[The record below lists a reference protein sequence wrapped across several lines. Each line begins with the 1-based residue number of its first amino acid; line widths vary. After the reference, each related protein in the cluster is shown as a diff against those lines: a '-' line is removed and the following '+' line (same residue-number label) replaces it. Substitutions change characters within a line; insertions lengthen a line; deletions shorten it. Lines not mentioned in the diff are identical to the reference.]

1 MDEFDGVR
9 AGADRLGLRVVFR
22 VLVEHESGTA
32 GQHPQQVRVR
42 RAELEFDGVRV
53 ARFDGDEVDQR
64 IGVMVLLRDELV
76 DGPCH
81 VVGVELVSVRERHA
95 VIEMKRVCGAV
106 VADIPCLRDGWYDLI
121 VLVAR
126 HESLVDV
133 ADEYLVDG
141 RSGGVAD
148 VEVGGR
154 EFQPDGDRIVRLGA
168 RRVVFASGERRD
180 ASRDD
185 GDDRD
190 HGDDGDDPP
199 CSPPVPGGV
208 LGAALQLRVHAGR
221 GALVRRSGFLCVQ
234 IFVVGCAGVAVR
246 TMVFSHDS
254 SSFVL

>member
-1 MDEFDGVR
+1 MNE
-9 AGADRLGLRVVFR
+9 RLIATFEQDYPDLSK
-22 VLVEHESGTA
+22 H
-32 GQHPQQVRVR
+32 
-42 RAELEFDGVRV
+42 
-53 ARFDGDEVDQR
+53 ARFETG
-64 IGVMVLLRDELV
+64 
-76 DGPCH
+76 
-81 VVGVELVSVRERHA
+81 
-95 VIEMKRVCGAV
+95 
-106 VADIPCLRDGWYDLI
+106 DGWYDLI

-190 HGDDGDDPP
+190 HGDDGDEDED
-199 CSPPVPGGV
+199 
-208 LGAALQLRVHAGR
+208 
-221 GALVRRSGFLCVQ
+221 GFL
-234 IFVVGCAGVAVR
+234 GS
-246 TMVFSHDS
+246 SHR
-254 SSFVL
+254 FNNK